1 MLIQL
6 TLDRADFGNI
16 RTLLAGRQRFAD
28 DLLLFIEQLKNIP
41 GEQVWVYDGH
51 WGIALSLTSSAGFL
65 PLVNVDCRRPKEFAV
80 SVLFSDRIRDSVH
93 LPFAVEYRGLSL
105 TIAVDIAV
113 KLLKII
119 RVDPQGLRIAGNA
132 DVP

>member
-6 TLDRADFGNI
+6 TLDRADFDTI

-28 DLLLFIEQLKNIP
+28 DLLSFIEQLKNIP

-65 PLVNVDCRRPKEFAV
+65 PLVNVYCRRPKEFAV
-80 SVLFSDRIRDSVH
+80 SVVFSERLCDSVY
-93 LPFAVEYRGLSL
+93 LPVGVEYCGLSL
-105 TIAVDIAV
+105 AIAVDIAV

-119 RVDPQGLRIAGNA
+119 RVDPQGLRIADNA